1 MSQTV
6 RYEVID
12 RIATITL
19 DRPARRNAIDAATTA
34 ALRAAMDRFER
45 DPEALVAILTG
56 SGDRAFCAGMD
67 LKAFAAGEGPA
78 ILEGPGGF
86 AGFTHYPRTKPCI
99 AAVNG
104 AALAGGC
111 EIVLSCDLVVA
122 ADHARFGLPEVTRG
136 LFAASG
142 GVLRLP
148 RLIPR
153 ARALELLLTGDVIDA
168 ATAFELGLIN
178 KVVPPG
184 SCRKPPASW
193 PCASAPTRRLP
204 CARRWRSPARC
215 SRCPRSSCRPR
226 NDAAWARVAASEDA
240 REGPR
245 AFAEKRPASGRG
257 ANLRLRSHDDIS
269 GPPALCPVRQTP
281 FLPLSQRGKEG
292 VWALRHGR

>member
-6 RYEVID
+6 RYEVD
-12 RIATITL
+12 SRIAIVTL
-19 DRPARRNAIDAATTA
+19 DRPAQRNAVDAAMTA
-34 ALRAAMDRFER
+34 ALRAAMDRFEA

-86 AGFTHYPRTKPCI
+86 AGFTHYRRTKPCI

-111 EIVLSCDLVVA
+111 EIVLACDLVVA
-122 ADHARFGLPEVTRG
+122 AEDATFGLPEVKRG

-142 GVLRLP
+142 GALRLP
-148 RLIPR
+148 RMIAR

-168 ATAFELGLIN
+168 RAAHDWGLIN
-178 KVVPPG
+178 TLVPLG
-184 SCRKPPASW
+184 QLMETARELALRI
-193 PCASAPTRRLP
+193 CANAPLAVRETLALARAVFALP
-204 CARRWRSPARC
+204 EEQLQA
-215 SRCPRSSCRPR
+215 R
-226 NDAAWARVAASEDA
+226 NDAAWARIAASEDA

-245 AFAEKRPASGRG
+245 AFAEKRPASWKAR
-257 ANLRLRSHDDIS
+257 
-269 GPPALCPVRQTP
+269 
-281 FLPLSQRGKEG
+281 
-292 VWALRHGR
+292 